1 MRRALA
7 RQPTARGDPRR
18 APASGTR
25 QRRRDTDPR
34 VQTGNNGINGTT
46 ATVTTLSKEAR
57 PQATPLSQDAGVRER
72 CALLGIEWLE
82 RVTDANPAAAELL
95 APEVAVRLGAVPVS
109 ADATRIVVAMLDPL
123 DTAAVDEISTVTS
136 RVVRR
141 IGLDA
146 PGFRDLMR
154 DRYGTTAARMAE
166 TLASDGGLAAV
177 PDEEHNLDAIEADDV
192 HRMAEQPTLIN
203 LVNLILLEAI
213 QGRASDVHVEPFE
226 SELRVKY
233 RIDGVLVSQPQPPKH
248 LQAALIGRIKI
259 MAGMNIAERY
269 VPQDGH
275 ITLRFEGR
283 KVDIRVSTVPTL
295 YGESVVMRILDKSS
309 LPLDL
314 VSLGMSESHR
324 ALVDRMIEKPHG
336 LVLVTGPTGSGKT
349 TTLYA
354 SLSKLYDPRK
364 KIITIEDPVEY
375 ELNGINQIP
384 VNAKRGL
391 SFATGLRAI
400 LRQDPDIVF
409 VGEIRDGETVDIAIR
424 SALTGHLI
432 FSTLHTNDAISSVGR
447 LVDMGA
453 EPYLAASVLEGL
465 IAQRLGRRVC
475 AVCREERAITEEVD
489 ARLTPDERVRFKG
502 RQTVGRGC
510 EKCNGSGFRG
520 RLGFYEIVRVSTPL
534 RAAIAQNRP
543 VHELKSLLDADFI
556 NMREDGMRKAVAG
569 MTTIEE
575 VLRATQDVDDFTEDL
590 KNREG
595 KR

>member
-1 MRRALA
+1 M
-7 RQPTARGDPRR
+7 QFG
-18 APASGTR
+18 SNGT
-25 QRRRDTDPR
+25 
-34 VQTGNNGINGTT
+34 NGTT
-46 ATVTTLSKEAR
+46 TVTEISAPVKDAR
-57 PQATPLSQDAGVRER
+57 AAAIPASQDAGVRER
-72 CALLGIEWLE
+72 CALLGIEWL
-82 RVTDANPAAAELL
+82 DKAPASDPAAAELL
-95 APEVAVRLGAVPVS
+95 APEIAVRLGAVPVS
-109 ADATRIVVAMLDPL
+109 IDGNRLLVAMLDPL
-123 DTAAVDEISTVTS
+123 DTAAVDEIGAVTA
-136 RVVRR
+136 RMVRR
-141 IGLDA
+141 IGLEA
-146 PGFRDLMR
+146 PAFRELMR

-166 TLASDGGLAAV
+166 TLASDGGLAAT
-177 PDEEHNLDAIEADDV
+177 PDNEHNLDAIEADDV

-213 QGRASDVHVEPFE
+213 QSRTSDVHVEPFE

-314 VSLGMSESHR
+314 KSLGMSESHR
-324 ALVDRMIEKPHG
+324 AIVDRMIEKPHG

-354 SLSKLYDPRK
+354 ALSKLYDPRK

-409 VGEIRDGETVDIAIR
+409 VGEIRDTETADIAIR

-465 IAQRLGRRVC
+465 LAQRLGRRLC
-475 AVCREERAITEEVD
+475 TQCTERRPISEDTQN
-489 ARLTPDERVRFKG
+489 RLNPDERARLGGF
-502 RQTVGRGC
+502 QNVGRGC
-510 EKCNGSGFRG
+510 DKCGNSGFRG
-520 RLGFYEIVRVSTPL
+520 RLGFFEIVRISSPL

-543 VHELKSLLDADFI
+543 VHELKALLDPDFI
-556 NMREDGMRKAVAG
+556 TMREDGIRKVAEG
-569 MTTIEE
+569 ITTVEE
-575 VLRATQDVDDFTEDL
+575 VLRATQDVEDFASEL
-590 KNREG
+590 KLAEG
-595 KR
+595 RSPGHAGSRG

>member
-1 MRRALA
+1 MSTISNPPGTTVTEL
-7 RQPTARGDPRR
+7 TADAK
-18 APASGTR
+18 APAAV
-25 QRRRDTDPR
+25 P
-34 VQTGNNGINGTT
+34 
-46 ATVTTLSKEAR
+46 
-57 PQATPLSQDAGVRER
+57 PSQDAAVRER
-72 CALLGIEWLE
+72 CALLGIPWL
-82 RVTDANPAAAELL
+82 DKAPASDPAAAELL
-95 APEVAVRLGAVPVS
+95 APEIAVRLGAVPV
-109 ADATRIVVAMLDPL
+109 AFDGPRLVVAMLDPL
-123 DTAAVDEISTVTS
+123 DTSAVDEMGAVTARAIR
-136 RVVRR
+136 RV
-141 IGLDA
+141 GLD
-146 PGFRDLMR
+146 PGPFRDLMR

-166 TLASDGGLAAV
+166 TLASDGGLAAT
-177 PDEEHNLDAIEADDV
+177 PDTEHNLDAIEADDV

-213 QGRASDVHVEPFE
+213 QSRTSDVHVEPFE

-269 VPQDGH
+269 IPQDGH

-409 VGEIRDGETVDIAIR
+409 VGEIRDTETADIAIR

-432 FSTLHTNDAISSVGR
+432 FSTLHTNDAISSIGR
-447 LVDMGA
+447 LIDMGA

-465 IAQRLGRRVC
+465 MAQRLGRRNC
-475 AVCREERAITEEVD
+475 TECRERRPISEELD
-489 ARLTPDERVRFKG
+489 PRLTPDERDRLGGV
-502 RQTVGRGC
+502 QTVGRGC
-510 EKCNGSGFRG
+510 DKCGGSGFRG
-520 RLGFYEIVRVSTPL
+520 RLGFYEIVKITSPL

-543 VHELKSLLDADFI
+543 VHELKALLDGDFI
-556 NMREDGMRKAVAG
+556 NMREDGMRKAAQG
-569 MTTIEE
+569 LTTIEE
-575 VLRATQDVDDFTEDL
+575 VLRATQDVEDFAENF
-590 KNREG
+590 KNAPSATA
-595 KR
+595 